1 MKEKYH
7 IIGLMSGTSLD
18 GLDMV
23 AATFSY
29 TTENQWEFHIDAAAT
44 YAYSSAMLERLKTA
58 TALSGLELMLLD
70 NDLGVFFSEK
80 IAHFIRKNNLHQ
92 HSIDAIASHGHTIF
106 HQPEKNLTLQIGNG
120 AIIAAHTALPTIYNF
135 RVSDVAHGGQGAP
148 LVPIG
153 DVSLFADVDV
163 CVNLGGIANLTYVAN
178 NKAIAFDVSPCNMVL
193 NKLANKVGK
202 PYDDS
207 GCLAQTG
214 EVNKTLLT
222 RLNQLNYYQQA
233 PPKSLGI
240 EWVTAN
246 IFPVLESFDQLPIAD
261 LLSTFSAHIAQQ
273 LTAVFPKESKS
284 VLVTGGG
291 VWNKDLIRRIA
302 EESNKKIIVPHQTI
316 VDYKEALIFA
326 FLGVKR
332 LRNEVNCLSSVTGA
346 KKDNVGGI
354 IALP

>member
-18 GLDMV
+18 GLDIV

-29 TTENQWEFHIDAAAT
+29 TTENQWEFQINAAAT
-44 YAYSSAMLERLKTA
+44 YSYSLAMVERLKTA
-58 TALSGLELMLLD
+58 TQLSGMELMLLD
-70 NDLGVFFSEK
+70 NDLASVFIEK
-80 IAHFIRKNNLHQ
+80 IHHFIEENNLHQ
-92 HSIDAIASHGHTIF
+92 HCIDAIASHGHTIF
-106 HQPEKNLTLQIGNG
+106 HQPEKNFTLQIGNG
-120 AIIAAHTALPTIYNF
+120 AMIAANTGLPTVYNF

-153 DVSLFADVDV
+153 DVSLFADFDV
-163 CVNLGGIANLTYVAN
+163 CVNLGGIANLTYVVN

-193 NKLANKVGK
+193 NRLANKIGK

-207 GCLAQTG
+207 GNLAQTG
-214 EVNKTLLT
+214 KVNDVLLT
-222 RLNQLNYYQQA
+222 ALNQLNYYQQA

-240 EWVTAN
+240 EWVSAN
-246 IFPVLESFDQLPIAD
+246 IFPLLENFNHLSIID
-261 LLSTFSAHIAQQ
+261 LLSTFSTHIAQQ
-273 LTAVFPKESKS
+273 LMAVFPKESKT

-291 VWNKDLIRRIA
+291 AWNNDLIRRIA
-302 EESNKKIIVPHQTI
+302 EESTKKIIVPHKTI

-326 FLGVKR
+326 FLGVLR

-346 KKDNVGGI
+346 KKDSVGGV